1 LPSEHGPEEGRCL
14 YLPRFDAR
22 HLAAPAAGRGFGVQ
36 ILQTTNHEQSH
47 FIAVSFAEMLPR
59 FENRV
64 TLDPKLRDA
73 WNIPVLNISCSQ
85 SHGELVRTR
94 DQVSA
99 LQELADVAGV
109 TLTHI
114 DGTPAPPGSANHE
127 CGTAR
132 MGNDPTSSVLD
143 PHNECWDARGLYV
156 TDAACF
162 PSQGTQNPTLTILA
176 LTARAC
182 DHAVRTASRH

>member
-1 LPSEHGPEEGRCL
+1 LEHGHEEGRCL
-14 YLPRFDAR
+14 YLSRFDAR
-22 HLAAPAAGRGFGVQ
+22 NLAAPAAGRGFGVQ
-36 ILQTTNHEQSH
+36 ILQTTNHERSH
-47 FIAVSFAEMLPR
+47 FTAVSFAEMLPR

-64 TLDPKLRDA
+64 ALDPKLRDA

-85 SHGELVRTR
+85 SHGELVRAR
-94 DQVSA
+94 DQVLA

-114 DGTPAPPGSANHE
+114 DGTPAPPGGANHE